1 MCVFLKIPCQPGG
14 GGGGGAKSLFI
25 LMNGGFA
32 LTRVATGCLCG
43 WLATAAAATALALN
57 HSDIMNASASALLFQ
72 SQKWTHARTPDSR
85 RY

>member
-1 MCVFLKIPCQPGG
+1 MPTGRGRKGS
-14 GGGGGAKSLFI
+14 GGGAKSLF

-43 WLATAAAATALALN
+43 WLASAAAATALALS

-72 SQKWTHARTPDSR
+72 SQKWTHARTLDSR
-85 RY
+85 RH